1 MANSV
6 CVSESHLTR
15 DTLALRR
22 HTFLESRWPWDLK
35 SDLHLMLE
43 HPALGIKKS
52 NFKINWRNEWFLK
65 VNLYW
70 V

>member
-43 HPALGIKKS
+43 HPALGFIAGWGGNS
-52 NFKINWRNEWFLK
+52 
-65 VNLYW
+65 
-70 V
+70 